1 MSSDL
6 PVLYAMRSSL
16 YSSKARSYL
25 LKQGIDYVET
35 PPGDPSYIEQVVPEI
50 SRWVIPV
57 FRTADG
63 QLIQDTED
71 VIDHLDAQVPP
82 ERSADPSEGVLSV
95 LSRVFSMFGS
105 EGLMR
110 PALHFRWNFD
120 DDNMPFVLE
129 DFGRGLVLPGGTN
142 AFGSTNL
149 DAEAEAGTSE
159 TEARAQIAEFAG
171 NQMRKLTVDFGVNPD
186 TIPEIERCYS
196 EFLALFSA
204 HLEEAPYLLG
214 GRPTRGDFAL
224 MGPLYAHL
232 SRDPYPSAIMKRDAW
247 PVWSWTERMLVPIAG
262 TGQYGKVSTELFDG
276 DNLPST
282 LTDLLAYVCSE
293 IADEAVAHVRFV
305 DEYLAEN
312 PDTAEGV
319 VVGGKASK
327 RSLGMVT
334 WNWHGHEITT
344 HAIPYRILHLQK
356 IQGAFEALTP
366 EGQAQVREILSAAG
380 LEVLLDL
387 KARRRL
393 KRSNNVEAWGEAQEP
408 HLPASI

>member
-1 MSSDL
+1 LSDL

-57 FRTADG
+57 MRTADG

-71 VIDHLDAQVPP
+71 IIDHLEAQVPP
-82 ERSADPSEGVLSV
+82 ERSADPAEGVLSV
-95 LSRVFSMFGS
+95 LSRVLSMFGS

-120 DDNMPFVLE
+120 ADNMPFVLE

-142 AFGSTNL
+142 AFGTTNL
-149 DAEAEAGTSE
+149 ATGDEAGASE

-171 NQMRKLTVDFGVNPD
+171 NQMRKLTGDFGVTPE
-186 TIPEIERCYS
+186 TIPEIERSYS
-196 EFLALFSA
+196 EFLELFSA
-204 HLEEAPYLLG
+204 HLEQSPYLLG
-214 GRPTRGDFAL
+214 GRPTRGDFAF

-247 PVWSWTERMLVPIAG
+247 PVWSWVERMLVPIAG
-262 TGQYGKVSTELFDG
+262 TGQYGKVPTSLFEGDEL
-276 DNLPST
+276 PAT
-282 LTDLLAYVCSE
+282 LLDLLAYMGREV
-293 IADEAVAHVRFV
+293 ADEVEAHVRFV
-305 DEYLAEN
+305 DEWLEDN
-312 PDTAEGV
+312 PDAEEGE

-344 HAIPYRILHLQK
+344 HAIPYRILHLQR
-356 IQGAFEALTP
+356 IQKAFDSLDSA
-366 EGQAQVREILSAAG
+366 GQTRVRGVLADAG
-380 LEVLLDL
+380 LEVLIDI
-387 KARRRL
+387 KARRRVE
-393 KRSNNVEAWGEAQEP
+393 RIDNVEAWGAAQEP
-408 HLPASI
+408 SLPVSS

>member
-1 MSSDL
+1 
-6 PVLYAMRSSL
+6 MRSSL

-35 PPGDPSYIEQVVPEI
+35 PPGDPSYTETVVPEI
-50 SRWVIPV
+50 GRWIIPV

-71 VIDHLDAQVPP
+71 IIDHLEGQVPP

-95 LSRVFSMFGS
+95 LSRVLSMFGS

-120 DDNMPFVLE
+120 GENMPFVLE

-142 AFGSTNL
+142 AFDTTSFETG
-149 DAEAEAGTSE
+149 DEAGANE
-159 TEARAQIAEFAG
+159 VEARAQIAEFAG
-171 NQMRKLTVDFGVNPD
+171 NRMRDLTVEFGVNPE
-186 TIPEIERCYS
+186 TIPEIERSYS
-196 EFLALFSA
+196 EFLALLSA
-204 HLEEAPYLLG
+204 HFEVAPYLLG
-214 GRPTRGDFAL
+214 GRPTRGDFAF

-247 PVWSWTERMLVPIAG
+247 PVWSWVERMLVPIAG
-262 TGQYGKVSTELFDG
+262 TGQYGKVSTSLFDG
-276 DNLPST
+276 DQLPPT
-282 LTDLLAYVCSE
+282 LLDLLSYMGRE
-293 IADEAVAHVRFV
+293 FADEVVAHVQFIE
-305 DEYLAEN
+305 DYLAEN
-312 PDTAEGV
+312 PDVSDGDIV
-319 VVGGKASK
+319 SGKATR
-327 RSLGMVT
+327 RSLGKVT

-344 HAIPYRILHLQK
+344 HAIPYRLLHLQK
-356 IQGAFEALTP
+356 IQGAFDALDSA
-366 EGQAQVREILSAAG
+366 EQAQVREVLGAAG
-380 LEVLLDL
+380 LEVLLDI
-387 KARRRL
+387 KASRCL

>member
-1 MSSDL
+1 MKK

-35 PPGDPSYIEQVVPEI
+35 PPGDPSYTETVVPEI
-50 SRWVIPV
+50 GRWIIPV

-71 VIDHLDAQVPP
+71 IIDHLEGQVPA

-95 LSRVFSMFGS
+95 LSRVMSMFGS

-120 DDNMPFVLE
+120 GENMPFVLE

-142 AFGSTNL
+142 AFDTTSFETG
-149 DAEAEAGTSE
+149 DGAGASE
-159 TEARAQIAEFAG
+159 FEARAQIAEFAG
-171 NQMRKLTVDFGVNPD
+171 NRMRDLTVEFGVNPE
-186 TIPEIERCYS
+186 TIPEIERSYS
-196 EFLALFSA
+196 EFLALLSA
-204 HLEEAPYLLG
+204 HFEVAPYLLG
-214 GRPTRGDFAL
+214 GRPTRGDFAF

-247 PVWSWTERMLVPIAG
+247 PVWSWVERMLVPIAG
-262 TGQYGKVSTELFDG
+262 TGQYGKVSTSLFDG
-276 DNLPST
+276 ELPST
-282 LTDLLAYVCSE
+282 LLDLLAYMGRE
-293 IADEAVAHVRFV
+293 FADEVVAHVQFIE
-305 DEYLAEN
+305 DYLAEN
-312 PDTAEGV
+312 PDVEDGDIV
-319 VVGGKASK
+319 SGKATR
-327 RSLGMVT
+327 RSLGKVT

-344 HAIPYRILHLQK
+344 HAIPYRLLHLQK
-356 IQGAFEALTP
+356 IQGAFDALDSA
-366 EGQAQVREILSAAG
+366 EQAQVRDVLGAAG
-380 LEVLLDL
+380 LEVLLDT

-393 KRSNNVEAWGEAQEP
+393 KRSNNVEVWGEAQEP
-408 HLPASI
+408 HIPTPTA